1 MTPEFG
7 NAGSKSA
14 YYMAKK
20 VVLIVDIIYKV
31 GKMFMHMFDF
41 KYVSPVE

>member
-14 YYMAKK
+14 YYMAKR
-20 VVLIVDIIYKV
+20 LFLLLIYKV
-31 GKMFMHMFDF
+31 GKMFIHMFDY